1 MPALAVG
8 WSLNYE
14 VYFYLLIGLSMLFGK
29 QRWFV
34 LTGWFLA
41 STLLLPLITN
51 GFVMMNLSE
60 CYGYALSYL
69 SLMTNPVL
77 LFFLAGI
84 GISFIYN
91 STIEPPSLFWA
102 NAHVGLAVLVFVLS
116 YFQMIQLLPGW
127 YNHILSCG
135 FLLFSLMQRN
145 KIKPYTVPRFLIF
158 IGNSSFSIYLVHPI
172 ILNVFPKILLASGI
186 GIAFKGWIIFALLI
200 TIILI
205 IAGICARFIEREF
218 SVYLTS
224 FLIGN
229 APEKNETNHQ

>member
-29 QRWFV
+29 QRWLV
-34 LTGWFLA
+34 LTGWLLA

-60 CYGYALSYL
+60 WYGYGASYL

-77 LFFLAGI
+77 LFFLTGI

-102 NAHVGLAVLVFVLS
+102 NAHVGLAVMVFVLS
-116 YFQMIQLLPGW
+116 YFQVIQLLPGW
-127 YNHILSCG
+127 FNHILSCG
-135 FLLFSLMQRN
+135 LLLFSLLQRN
-145 KIKPYTVPRFLIF
+145 KIKAYTIPAFLLF
-158 IGNSSFSIYLVHPI
+158 VGNCSFSLYLVHPVV
-172 ILNVFPKILLASGI
+172 LNVFPKIIKTWG
-186 GIAFKGWIIFALLI
+186 GAFQGWIVFGLVFLAILFLAGASQRYIEKWLSSKITLRLI
-200 TIILI
+200 P
-205 IAGICARFIEREF
+205 
-218 SVYLTS
+218 
-224 FLIGN
+224 N
-229 APEKNETNHQ
+229 EKKG